1 MEFQR
6 KVHTHDMPVFISGH
20 SHPMFMC
27 KPSYLRRMNCA
38 ECGDIMLGY
47 YCFECDFRLC
57 YTCAANKGEYEG
69 KIEYEI
75 DDFKLVDVGEGVIGT
90 AYHKR
95 CLERELRDEN
105 LAVNEAGRIEARA
118 GLEEAPY
125 FCPSCHGSE
134 SEDSESEDDDES
146 VCNCDACYELRC
158 NAYEQAQVR
167 REERNGEGENDTSYD
182 ESLRVPP
189 EEACDY
195 EDSEPI
201 CSCANDPTQCEAHP
215 SWRID
220 IDDESQMNEIVN
232 NLHIDERYGIIWLPH
247 PEAQLEVEQPTST
260 EAGGGTQNTASYSI
274 RMGDEETLDEDL
286 RL

>member
-20 SHPMFMC
+20 SHPMFMS

-105 LAVNEAGRIEARA
+105 LAVNEAGRIEALA

-134 SEDSESEDDDES
+134 SEDSESEDGDES

-167 REERNGEGENDTSYD
+167 REERNGENEGEDD
-182 ESLRVPP
+182 V
-189 EEACDY
+189 CDY
-195 EDSEPI
+195 GNREEYVPAI
-201 CSCANDPTQCEAHP
+201 CSCADDPTQCDAHLA
-215 SWRID
+215 WRID
-220 IDDESQMNEIVN
+220 TNEHYIDNIHVIQ
-232 NLHIDERYGIIWLPH
+232 YGIVWNNQ
-247 PEAQLEVEQPTST
+247 AQPNLEVEQPTST
-260 EAGGGTQNTASYSI
+260 EAGTPVEAGGGTQNTASYSI